1 MPYEGDNMMGV
12 KRTNRSAALRVLHES
27 GSMSRKRLSESIK
40 LTPAAITKI
49 VGEMIAEG
57 LLTEGSLLPGS
68 GVGRREV
75 MVELNHHAHSALGI
89 FINLRQA
96 VLSAVWLDGAV
107 IFTERLVL
115 PEHAPADETVSFLCD
130 RLLALAEANGLKRA
144 EILGVGVAMRGLAS
158 SYPEKKTCS

>member
-1 MPYEGDNMMGV
+1 MSFEGDNMMGV
-12 KRTNRSAALRVLHES
+12 KRTNRSAALHLLHER

-57 LLTEGSLLPGS
+57 LLTEGSMLPGS

-75 MVELNHHAHSALGI
+75 MVELNSRARATLGV

-96 VLSAVWLDGAV
+96 FVSAVWLDGAV
-107 IFTERLVL
+107 IFPKAFHCRRRPPRRRL
-115 PEHAPADETVSFLCD
+115 F
-130 RLLALAEANGLKRA
+130 R
-144 EILGVGVAMRGLAS
+144 
-158 SYPEKKTCS
+158 CSAAA

>member
-57 LLTEGSLLPGS
+57 LLTEGRLLPGS

-75 MVELNHHAHSALGI
+75 MVELNCHAHTALGI

-96 VLSAVWLDGAV
+96 
-107 IFTERLVL
+107 IHIRL
-115 PEHAPADETVSFLCD
+115 
-130 RLLALAEANGLKRA
+130 
-144 EILGVGVAMRGLAS
+144 
-158 SYPEKKTCS
+158 